1 MYWRR
6 FALASI
12 PLEDP
17 EKFDAWVRERWLE
30 KEQILEQYVQNG
42 CFPADEGHHHESA
55 AEENGGAGSKV
66 IQGAGFIET
75 EVKLAHWYEVGQ
87 IFVVLAA
94 WALIA
99 SIILKIGNIM
109 APWFVGASKGK
120 KG

>member
-6 FALASI
+6 FAMASI

-17 EKFDAWVRERWLE
+17 EKFDTWVRERWFE
-30 KEQILEQYVQNG
+30 KEQLLEQYVQNG
-42 CFPADEGHHHESA
+42 SFPAHEGHNYEID

-66 IQGAGFIET
+66 VHGAGFIET
-75 EVKLAHWYEVGQ
+75 EVRLAHWYEVGH
-87 IFVVLAA
+87 IFLVLAA

-99 SIILKIGNIM
+99 SIIVKVWNFM
-109 APWFVGASKGK
+109 APWFLGASKGK

>member
-17 EKFDAWVRERWLE
+17 ERFDTWVRERWLE
-30 KEQILEQYVQNG
+30 KELLLEQYVQNG
-42 CFPADEGHHHESA
+42 RFPADEGYNYESD
-55 AEENGGAGSKV
+55 AEENGQAVSTV

-75 EVKLAHWYEVGQ
+75 EVKLAHWNEVGQ
-87 IFVVLAA
+87 IFVFLAA

-99 SIILKIGNIM
+99 SIIAKIWKIM
-109 APWFVGASKGK
+109 APWFVKAPKGK
-120 KG
+120 KR